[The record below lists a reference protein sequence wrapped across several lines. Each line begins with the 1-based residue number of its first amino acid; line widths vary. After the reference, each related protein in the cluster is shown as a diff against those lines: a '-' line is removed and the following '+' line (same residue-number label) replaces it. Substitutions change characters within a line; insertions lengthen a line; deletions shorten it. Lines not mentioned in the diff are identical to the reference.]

1 MTLSLP
7 LEQWKKIEELVNL
20 GLEVDLLASRFVVV
34 LTADTPEPLRQAARD
49 VAANWIAPPELD
61 VDNKTI
67 LVPAELANL
76 DLAVISSSARGFEV
90 RRLSRKDQALI
101 TAILD
106 PEVPAEV
113 TLRQSGDTSGTFKDL
128 KSFTRRN
135 LVVRVKKDKS

>member
-90 RRLSRKDQALI
+90 RRLSRKDQAL
-101 TAILD
+101 LD